1 MAAATIDIRM
11 NKIWNENLKNSSSD
25 AFRQLERTIIK
36 ELQSI
41 LPNEGG
47 SKPIIRVLEFK

>member
-1 MAAATIDIRM
+1 MAAGTIDIRM

-41 LPNEGG
+41 LPNEGV
-47 SKPIIRVLEFK
+47 SNKPIIRV

>member
-25 AFRQLERTIIK
+25 AFRQLERTFIN
-36 ELQSI
+36 ELQTI

-47 SKPIIRVLEFK
+47 SKPIVRVLEFK